1 MAQGQAG
8 DAVVAGAPAEEDGGE
23 EGAAGRVPDFFIV
36 GHEKCGTTALFKML
50 RRHPQIFMPEHKEP
64 RFFSR
69 EARISQP
76 GGKRDGVRPR
86 TLEDYLALFAPA
98 APGQLVGEASPQYLR
113 SPHAAQ
119 RIAEHRPDARIVAIL
134 REPASYLLTAHSQ
147 YVHSGI
153 ETERDLRKALALEDQ
168 RREGRQL
175 PPALPAVSWLM
186 YAEHVRYVEQLR
198 RFHAEFPAEQVLVL
212 IYDDYR
218 RQNID
223 SVRSVMRFLGVDAD
237 IPIEPIVTK
246 GGEVKA
252 VRFMPLHGLSRT
264 LRRARDRPQSAGP
277 VARTVSALAP
287 RRAQLLW
294 KHLVYT
300 VPPPPDQ
307 QLLRELRQRFKPEVQ
322 ALSDYL
328 DRDLVSLWGYD
339 DI

>member
-1 MAQGQAG
+1 
-8 DAVVAGAPAEEDGGE
+8 
-23 EGAAGRVPDFFIV
+23 
-36 GHEKCGTTALFKML
+36 
-50 RRHPQIFMPEHKEP
+50 
-64 RFFSR
+64 
-69 EARISQP
+69 
-76 GGKRDGVRPR
+76 
-86 TLEDYLALFAPA
+86 
-98 APGQLVGEASPQYLR
+98 
-113 SPHAAQ
+113 
-119 RIAEHRPDARIVAIL
+119 
-134 REPASYLLTAHSQ
+134 
-147 YVHSGI
+147 
-153 ETERDLRKALALEDQ
+153 
-168 RREGRQL
+168 
-175 PPALPAVSWLM
+175 M

-328 DRDLVSLWGYD
+328 DRDLLSLWGYD